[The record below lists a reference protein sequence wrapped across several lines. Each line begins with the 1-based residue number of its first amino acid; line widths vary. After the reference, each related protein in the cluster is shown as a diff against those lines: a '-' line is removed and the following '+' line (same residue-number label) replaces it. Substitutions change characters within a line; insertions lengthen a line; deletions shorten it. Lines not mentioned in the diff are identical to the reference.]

1 VSPFGLPESMRV
13 IEVGPRDGLQ
23 IEPTLLD
30 VGTRRELV
38 LRLLGT
44 GLRHIEAASFVSER
58 LVPQMAGAGTL
69 ISSLP
74 KMEGVTI
81 SALVLTERGALRA
94 LENGAHH
101 LRFGIA
107 ATESF
112 NQRNQAARISDS
124 LSAFAASAGAARESG
139 ATCSAIIMVAFG
151 CPFEGSV
158 PHGPVA
164 TLAADLFYSGALEVT
179 LADTIGVAV
188 PSQVED
194 LVALVAQA
202 HPGKGVG
209 AHFHDTR
216 NTGIANAVAAI
227 HAGATHLDASIGG
240 LGGCPFAP
248 GASGNVATE
257 DLVYCL
263 ESMGISTGVDLA
275 SLLEVATWLGVLLD
289 RPMESALL
297 RAGIP
302 RFLDAWALQP
312 ISGVRDEGERI

>member
-1 VSPFGLPESMRV
+1 VSPVGLPGSV
-13 IEVGPRDGLQ
+13 QIVEVGPRDGLQ

-38 LRLLGT
+38 CRLLEA
-44 GLRHIEAASFVSER
+44 GLGDVEAASFVSER

-69 ISSLP
+69 IASLP
-74 KMEGVTI
+74 ASRADRV
-81 SALVLTERGALRA
+81 SVLVLNERGARRA
-94 LENGAHH
+94 LESGARH

-107 ATESF
+107 VTESF
-112 NQRNQAARISDS
+112 NQRNQAAKVSES
-124 LSAFAASAGAARESG
+124 LSDFRRSITAASEIGAK
-139 ATCSAIIMVAFG
+139 CSAIIMVAFG

-158 PHGPVA
+158 PKQAVVA
-164 TLAADLFYSGALEVT
+164 LAADLFSAGALEVT

-194 LVALVAQA
+194 LIGLVARV
-202 HPGKGVG
+202 HPDRGVG
-209 AHFHDTR
+209 GHFHDTR

-248 GASGNVATE
+248 GASGNIATE

-263 ESMGISTGVDLA
+263 ESMGIATGVDLT

-302 RFLDAWALQP
+302 RFLDAWAL
-312 ISGVRDEGERI
+312 